1 MRKYILLL
9 LITLSSI
16 FSYSQEFNG
25 VLIDGDL
32 ATFISKMKAKNYSL
46 RKYIENG
53 AIMDGKVGYND
64 VEVFIFT
71 TPKSKKVFR
80 LSIYFP
86 KKTTWSS
93 LKGNYLDL
101 LSTLTSKYGEPTNKG
116 EIFKD
121 PYYEGDGYEMSA
133 VATEK
138 VVYLAYWEYVS
149 NLFLSI
155 EISKYNQVNIVYDN
169 ANNVALRDK
178 EIKSINTNI
187 L

>member
-1 MRKYILLL
+1 MKKYILIL

-16 FSYSQEFNG
+16 LSYSQEFNG

-32 ATFISKMKAKNYSL
+32 PSVVSKMKAKNYTL
-46 RKYIENG
+46 RKYTENG

-80 LSIYFP
+80 FSVYFP

-93 LKGNYLDL
+93 LKGSYLDL
-101 LSTLTSKYGEPTNKG
+101 LSSLTSKYGEPTNKG

-133 VATEK
+133 VAIEK
-138 VVYLAYWEYVS
+138 VVYLAYWEYIS

-155 EISKYNQVNIVYDN
+155 EISKYSQVNIVYDN
-169 ANNVALRDK
+169 VTNVAIRDK